1 MGLLSALFGFD
12 SKAERK
18 EAQRLG
24 ISVSETT
31 RDLPHFSRYGNE
43 ITLKPGQCVR
53 YAVSRQA
60 QKPTPMWSLL
70 QRSKELGA
78 TLPNEYLLTQTGR
91 LPDAFEEGLRKVA
104 EEFAEELFEFEGT
117 ATDVAV
123 YWQEWGGPTKV
134 RALHEVL
141 SRLAQW

>member
-1 MGLLSALFGFD
+1 ML
-12 SKAERK
+12 R
-18 EAQRLG
+18 
-24 ISVSETT
+24 
-31 RDLPHFSRYGNE
+31 
-43 ITLKPGQCVR
+43 
-53 YAVSRQA
+53 
-60 QKPTPMWSLL
+60 WSLL

-91 LPDAFEEGLRKVA
+91 LPATFEEELRKVA

-123 YWQEWGGPTKV
+123 YWEEWGGPTKV

-141 SRLAQW
+141 NRLAQW

>member
-1 MGLLSALFGFD
+1 MGFLSALFGFN

-24 ISVSETT
+24 ITVSEIT
-31 RDLPHFSRYGNE
+31 RDLPHFSRYGNQ
-43 ITLKPGQCVR
+43 ITLKPGRCVR

-60 QKPTPMWSLL
+60 QEPKPMWSLL

-78 TLPNEYLLTQTGR
+78 TLPNEYLLTKTGR
-91 LPDAFEEGLRKVA
+91 LSDDFEEQLRKVA

-123 YWQEWGGPTKV
+123 YWEEWGGPTKV
-134 RALHEVL
+134 RTLYEVL